1 MSRRVDGPRLDTRPD
16 SIGRDGHADASHAQ
30 AIGRRRLDTIN
41 KTKAKAGNSTSG
53 ADELEAG
60 TFAGPSAATTGK
72 SLDDVLAEF
81 VMPEIPEPAILRR
94 SVPILHHFIAEIV
107 PDLEGGEPLRALAR
121 TLMEDE
127 IERHRELLG
136 RLQGGTGI

>member
-1 MSRRVDGPRLDTRPD
+1 VSRRVDGPRFDARPE
-16 SIGRDGHADASHAQ
+16 SIGRDADASPAQ
-30 AIGRRRLDTIN
+30 PIERRRLNGIN
-41 KTKAKAGNSTSG
+41 RRKAKGANSTSG
-53 ADELEAG
+53 AEGLETEA
-60 TFAGPSAATTGK
+60 FNGPSAGTGGK
-72 SLDDVLAEF
+72 SLDEILAEF

-94 SVPILHHFIAEIV
+94 SVPILHHFITEIV

>member
-1 MSRRVDGPRLDTRPD
+1 MSRRVDGPRFDARPE
-16 SIGRDGHADASHAQ
+16 SIGRDADASPAQ
-30 AIGRRRLDTIN
+30 PIERRRLNGIN
-41 KTKAKAGNSTSG
+41 RRKAKGANSTSG
-53 ADELEAG
+53 AEGLETEA
-60 TFAGPSAATTGK
+60 FNGPSAGTGGK
-72 SLDDVLAEF
+72 SLDEILAEF

-94 SVPILHHFIAEIV
+94 SVPILHHFITEIV

>member
-1 MSRRVDGPRLDTRPD
+1 MSRRVDGPRFDARPE
-16 SIGRDGHADASHAQ
+16 SIGRDADASPAQ
-30 AIGRRRLDTIN
+30 PIERRRLNGIN
-41 KTKAKAGNSTSG
+41 RRKAKGANSTSG
-53 ADELEAG
+53 AEGLETEA
-60 TFAGPSAATTGK
+60 FNGPSAGTGGK
-72 SLDDVLAEF
+72 SLDEILAEF
-81 VMPEIPEPAILRR
+81 AMPEIPEPAILRR
-94 SVPILHHFIAEIV
+94 SVPILHHFITEIV

>member
-1 MSRRVDGPRLDTRPD
+1 MSRRVDGPRFDARPE
-16 SIGRDGHADASHAQ
+16 SIGRDAHADASHAQ
-30 AIGRRRLDTIN
+30 PIERRRLNRIN
-41 KTKAKAGNSTSG
+41 RAKAKGTNSTSG
-53 ADELEAG
+53 ADGLETEA
-60 TFAGPSAATTGK
+60 FAGPSAGATGK
-72 SLDDVLAEF
+72 SLDEILAEF

-94 SVPILHHFIAEIV
+94 SVPILHHFITEVV

>member
-1 MSRRVDGPRLDTRPD
+1 MSRRVDGPRFDTRPE
-16 SIGRDGHADASHAQ
+16 SIGRDAHADAAHAQ
-30 AIGRRRLDTIN
+30 PIERRRLNGIN
-41 KTKAKAGNSTSG
+41 RAKAKGSNPASG
-53 ADELEAG
+53 AEGLETEAFQGPPAG
-60 TFAGPSAATTGK
+60 TGGK
-72 SLDDVLAEF
+72 SLDEILAEF

-94 SVPILHHFIAEIV
+94 SVPILHHFITEVV

>member
-1 MSRRVDGPRLDTRPD
+1 MSRRVDGPRFDARPE
-16 SIGRDGHADASHAQ
+16 SIGRDADASPAQ
-30 AIGRRRLDTIN
+30 PIERRRLNGIN
-41 KTKAKAGNSTSG
+41 RRKAKGANSTSG
-53 ADELEAG
+53 AEGLETEA
-60 TFAGPSAATTGK
+60 FNGPSAGTGGK
-72 SLDDVLAEF
+72 SLDEILAEF

-94 SVPILHHFIAEIV
+94 SVPILHHFITEIV

-127 IERHRELLG
+127 IDRHRELLG